1 MGQIQHLFFQITQRV
16 SLRYCQWLF
25 LLVDQVS
32 GPKDRLFKRYIQEYL
47 PRVPCSFNTHGGNHS
62 FIFSFLNSHWSLHF
76 CHVVLFLR
84 FFVNKRQNKYFN
96 TTSKFITEQT
106 YMLRKVKAIQFL
118 YYPLL
123 ETSTNHDFTTLEVD
137 EMVWK
142 NENLNVSRTAQNTN
156 FSELIFFQRR

>member
-16 SLRYCQWLF
+16 SLRYCQRLF

-47 PRVPCSFNTHGGNHS
+47 PRVPCSFNNHGGNHS

-84 FFVNKRQNKYFN
+84 FFVNKSQNKYFN
-96 TTSKFITEQT
+96 TLQNLSQSRLTCSERLRQSSFYITLSWKQALI
-106 YMLRKVKAIQFL
+106 M
-118 YYPLL
+118 
-123 ETSTNHDFTTLEVD
+123 TLQL
-137 EMVWK
+137 WK
-142 NENLNVSRTAQNTN
+142 LMKW
-156 FSELIFFQRR
+156 FGKMKI